1 MYHHVSDCIRLDSI
15 VSYGLS
21 PCQAMSGRH
30 WLGIL
35 LAAPDQ
41 DNLHWAVG
49 VHLSVFIPLPPLA
62 GSRSLC
68 LCMCGWCVSA
78 QIQASCVCTMS
89 KSEWRVFFGLPD
101 SPSLSLS
108 FFSCQHCWYVWKSSS
123 RAWQNIEWALL
134 YPRGGPGFSPYDWT
148 QWNLQCPGHLC
159 RTETIHGLSFSGW
172 WGRRTSTEQLG
183 FAMLQLYWRQICIG
197 KCMRLYAFVCV
208 LSLDTK
214 CCVCHWTILFHFS
227 LLRLLHFC

>member
-101 SPSLSLS
+101 SPSLSLYL
-108 FFSCQHCWYVWKSSS
+108 FSHASTADMFGKVPAVLGRTLNGHYFTREEDLGLVHTTGLSGICNARVTCAGRKRSMVCRFPADGEGGPPQS
-123 RAWQNIEWALL
+123 NWAL
-134 YPRGGPGFSPYDWT
+134 
-148 QWNLQCPGHLC
+148 QCC
-159 RTETIHGLSFSGW
+159 S
-172 WGRRTSTEQLG
+172 
-183 FAMLQLYWRQICIG
+183 CIG
-197 KCMRLYAFVCV
+197 GKFALANACVYMRL
-208 LSLDTK
+208 
-214 CCVCHWTILFHFS
+214 CVCCL
-227 LLRLLHFC
+227 